1 MYIQFKETAMKQP
14 DFKTFIN
21 EARENFKLSID
32 DLFNAIEIL
41 KDDVEELKTQK
52 SNKLSLRGEPKA
64 RRGNPK

>member
-1 MYIQFKETAMKQP
+1 MKNR